1 MHIELTQIGKSLL
14 MSQLDLIYLTLYS
27 SWPAYVITDLV
38 VYLVPGAVHGYGVGN
53 YLKMTSGTLS
63 ILCDKNQ

>member
-14 MSQLDLIYLTLYS
+14 MSQLNLRYLTLYS

-38 VYLVPGAVHGYGVGN
+38 VYLVPGAVHGYGV
-53 YLKMTSGTLS
+53 TVGT
-63 ILCDKNQ
+63 

>member
-14 MSQLDLIYLTLYS
+14 TSQLDLIYLTLYS

-38 VYLVPGAVHGYGVGN
+38 VYLVPGAVHGYGV
-53 YLKMTSGTLS
+53 TVGT
-63 ILCDKNQ
+63 